1 MTLAYSMCAPLFMRG
16 RLIVLIF
23 LFAMI
28 LNTSLFTKKNTH
40 VHYRILLVMHSKFTK
55 NIEYG
60 KTFFDFFDDSSENS
74 VNTM

>member
-1 MTLAYSMCAPLFMRG
+1 MCAPLFMRG

-28 LNTSLFTKKNTH
+28 LNTSLFTKKYTH
-40 VHYRILLVMHSKFTK
+40 VHYRILLVLHGKFTK